1 WLDEA
6 GRAEKRGSEGD
17 TSPCRGPGA
26 CPGKAFQ
33 IEKQSSTNAAVWSDT
48 MSLQTVGQQWPQ
60 YGSFFLNVIVN

>member
-1 WLDEA
+1 MQIYSGFKKSIRGELFCVPHNHCSWLDEA

-33 IEKQSSTNAAVWSDT
+33 IEK
-48 MSLQTVGQQWPQ
+48 
-60 YGSFFLNVIVN
+60 